1 MPECETC
8 EERGITRKGTH
19 EVGNGW
25 LCEACWSG
33 KPIHQKPKPKA
44 KSLPFRPQPQLPAVD
59 SWPMVPTMAAH
70 QVLKNEQE
78 RIKAKLSKA
87 TV

>member
-8 EERGITRKGTH
+8 EERGRSSEGKH

-33 KPIHQKPKPKA
+33 KPVHQKPKPRTK
-44 KSLPFRPQPQLPAVD
+44 LTPFRSQPQLPPTD
-59 SWPMVPTMAAH
+59 SWPMVPTMEAH
-70 QVLKNEQE
+70 KVLKNEQE
-78 RIKAKLSKA
+78 RIKAKMRQA
-87 TV
+87 A